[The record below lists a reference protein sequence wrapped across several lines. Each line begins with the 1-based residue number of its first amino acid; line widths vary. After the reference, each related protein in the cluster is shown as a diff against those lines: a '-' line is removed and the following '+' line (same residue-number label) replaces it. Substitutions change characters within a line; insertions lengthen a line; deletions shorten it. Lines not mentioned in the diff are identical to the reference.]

1 MQFMNSD
8 MTQTTY
14 ISGVLLKVH
23 LWAARKEKKKEKKI
37 IYPRSMIYLDWR

>member
-1 MQFMNSD
+1 

-23 LWAARKEKKKEKKI
+23 LWAARKEKKERKKLYI
-37 IYPRSMIYLDWR
+37 PDQ